1 MLSKATDQLSP
12 ATGGAAKHA
21 HSAKEHQHEE
31 HQHEGHEAHE
41 EVEKDRAHTH
51 TQNVAAVNIA
61 EDGEIDLEQVS
72 CRIS

>member
-1 MLSKATDQLSP
+1 MQHMLSKATDQLSP

-21 HSAKEHQHEE
+21 HSAQE

-51 TQNVAAVNIA
+51 TKNVAAVNIA